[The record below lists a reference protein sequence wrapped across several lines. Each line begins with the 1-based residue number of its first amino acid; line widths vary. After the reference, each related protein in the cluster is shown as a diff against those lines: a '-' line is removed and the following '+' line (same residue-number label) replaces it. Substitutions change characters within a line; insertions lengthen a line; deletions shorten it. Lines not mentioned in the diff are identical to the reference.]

1 MGRVT
6 QFIDFINRKKM
17 PSEDE
22 QTTDYSHIS
31 ITEELK
37 RIRKDYRKKTK
48 NKEK

>member
-22 QTTDYSHIS
+22 QATDYSHIS

-37 RIRKDYRKKTK
+37 RIRKRHRK
-48 NKEK
+48 NKEKE